1 MSSAYKFRFVTHS
14 NLVRH
19 STARVIA
26 AIASVEVPLD
36 QWNDLLPFLEQ
47 TCRSPNVTHR
57 EVAIYILY
65 TVLENIVDGF
75 ENEVIQLFALFE
87 VLVAD
92 PESLEVRVTTVR
104 ALGVVAQYIELND
117 KDEIVS
123 LPSRSQ
129 LHRLI
134 FSQKAFQQLLPSM
147 INVIGQCVEAAN
159 ETGARQ
165 LFDVFETLLILV
177 CTILSPRVW
186 SRI

>member
-1 MSSAYKFRFVTHS
+1 M
-14 NLVRH
+14 
-19 STARVIA
+19 IA

-57 EVAIYILY
+57 EVAVYILY

-75 ENEVIQLFALFE
+75 ENEIIKLFKLFE

-104 ALGVVAQYIELND
+104 ALGVVAQYIELSD
-117 KDEIVS
+117 KAEIVR
-123 LPSRSQ
+123 LKLQTPSCY
-129 LHRLI
+129 LTLL
-134 FSQKAFQQLLPSM
+134 QKAFQQLLPSM
-147 INVIGQCVEAAN
+147 INVIGQCVEASN

-177 CTILSPRVW
+177 RYKLITRAETRV
-186 SRI
+186 